1 MSSDRQQRPRPCQVP
16 VPAPTQRGSGGRRAR
31 RDSSHHHPRVLQD
44 TSGSWEWDCPCGG
57 HAGRRIRRSW
67 RLALIEALAHSTQ
80 LAA

>member
-1 MSSDRQQRPRPCQVP
+1 MSSASQQRPEKSPAP
-16 VPAPTQRGSGGRRAR
+16 VPAGTRRGSDRHRSR
-31 RDSSHHHPRVLQD
+31 RDLSHHHPRVLRD

>member
-1 MSSDRQQRPRPCQVP
+1 MSGERQQRPEPCPVP
-16 VPAPTQRGSGGRRAR
+16 VPAATHRGSGPHRSR
-31 RDSSHHHPRVLQD
+31 RDLSHHHPRVLLGPG
-44 TSGSWEWDCPCGG
+44 GSWEWDCACGS